1 MMETVTPENIDSPPI
16 TLTRRDAFLAG
27 LRDTVPLLIGTAP
40 FGLIYGAL
48 AISAELSA
56 GAALAMSLFVF
67 AGSSQFIA
75 AGLWAEQA
83 AIPVIV
89 LTTLVV
95 NLRHMLYSAT
105 LAPRYK
111 HLPQRWL
118 LPLGFWLTD
127 ETFAIVAARLSKD
140 SAPQH
145 LHWYQL
151 GSSLAMY
158 SNWFAWT
165 VGGVLAGQVIS
176 SEQAEAL
183 GFGFAM
189 SVTFIGIVVPM
200 LKTRPMVLAAVAAG
214 LTALVANPLPHRLGL
229 IVAALVGVAVGVI
242 AENLN
247 TRGRGA

>member
-1 MMETVTPENIDSPPI
+1 MIETVTPPTTESPPI
-16 TLTRRDAFLAG
+16 TLTPRGAFLAG

-56 GAALAMSLFVF
+56 GATLAMSLFVF

-75 AGLWAEQA
+75 AGLWVGQA
-83 AIPVIV
+83 GIPVIV

-111 HLPQRWL
+111 DLPQRWL

-127 ETFAIVAARLSKD
+127 ETFAVVAARLSKD

-151 GSSLAMY
+151 GSSIAMY

-165 VGGVLAGQVIS
+165 VAGVLAGQIIS

-200 LKTRPMVLAAVAAG
+200 LKTRPMLLAAVAAG
-214 LTALVANPLPHRLGL
+214 LTALIAHPLPHRLGL
-229 IVAALVGVAVGVI
+229 IVAALVGVGVGMA
-242 AENLN
+242 AETLKAQ
-247 TRGRGA
+247 GRGA